1 MTIYNPID
9 VDFIESNLK
18 GQSPAQKHILFFG
31 RFDEASKNLSFLM
44 QSYKDSI
51 LPSKGVKLVLLG
63 EGPDLPLL
71 KALVLRLGLQEQ
83 VEFLPYSLN
92 PYPIVEQ
99 AKFVVLTSN
108 FEGFPMSLIEALACG
123 TPVVSVDCQSGP
135 SEIVQNG
142 FNGLLTPATNLDFTK
157 ALNSMES
164 DKSLYATCKSNAK
177 QSVQHL
183 TVEAIFKEWHSL
195 LQAI

>member
-1 MTIYNPID
+1 
-9 VDFIESNLK
+9 
-18 GQSPAQKHILFFG
+18 
-31 RFDEASKNLSFLM
+31 
-44 QSYKDSI
+44 
-51 LPSKGVKLVLLG
+51 
-63 EGPDLPLL
+63 
-71 KALVLRLGLQEQ
+71 
-83 VEFLPYSLN
+83 
-92 PYPIVEQ
+92 
-99 AKFVVLTSN
+99 
-108 FEGFPMSLIEALACG
+108 LIEALACG

-142 FNGLLTPATNLDFTK
+142 YNGLLTPATILDFTK

-183 TVEAIFKEWHSL
+183 TTEAIFKEWQAL